1 MKKKIL
7 ALLLTGILGVSMLAG
22 CGAEEE
28 AAPAAEAAE
37 ATEEAAEEAPAEEAA
52 EEAAEESGEA
62 VEEEAAEEA
71 PAEDAAEE
79 EEEDAEDAEH
89 LVMTALL
96 FAPITNENMDR
107 VEKKLNEITLD
118 KINCTLDVQW
128 MDPGAYMTNV
138 PMMLQAN
145 EQLDLLM
152 FTPIPVCGFQ
162 SFMNQKQLMDITDLL
177 PEYAPDV
184 VEVLG
189 DYLKATSKEGRVY
202 GVGNLQ
208 CFEQH
213 LSIDMRRDVL
223 EDLGLLEDAQNLTNF
238 QDFEKILQKVKE
250 ETDLNPIVNSDSEG
264 TVITTQPFLAGDGD
278 FADAGWVDNCGD
290 SYYYTYADPA
300 DNKIKCYF
308 ENEKWL
314 KGIKMVRDWY
324 NKGLVY
330 KDAQTSVDS
339 GLTLIRN
346 QVAFCD
352 SSATELGCETQA
364 ENTTGFPDLNVQIS
378 DAKVSTNTFQKFGFA
393 VPVTSKNPEKAL
405 ELLNLMWAD
414 EGFRNTITWGIEGE
428 DWIVNEDGM
437 ACFPEGKSPENTYHT
452 ADFFY
457 GNRLEIIP
465 WEGQPVDIRQQM
477 KDSNEKTEVSEFFGF
492 SVDSENVA
500 TQVTAVKAVVDE
512 YKPGLSSGALTDDVD
527 GKVAEMVQK
536 MYDAGLQDVIDE
548 YQRQLDA
555 WLAEQK

>member
-1 MKKKIL
+1 MKKKFL

-22 CGAEEE
+22 CGAEES
-28 AAPAAEAAE
+28 APAGDTAAEAVEETAEEATEEVAEAAE
-37 ATEEAAEEAPAEEAA
+37 DAGEAVEEAAAEEEPAEEAA
-52 EEAAEESGEA
+52 EE
-62 VEEEAAEEA
+62 
-71 PAEDAAEE
+71 DE
-79 EEEDAEDAEH
+79 EEEDEDTEH

-107 VEKKLNEITLD
+107 VEKRLSEITQE

-128 MDPGAYMTNV
+128 MDPGAYTTNI

-162 SFMNQKQLMDITDLL
+162 SFMNQKQLMDITDLI
-177 PEYAPDV
+177 PEHAPYIQ
-184 VEVLG
+184 EVLG
-189 DYLKATSKEGRVY
+189 DYLQATSKEGRVY

-213 LSIDMRRDVL
+213 LSIDMRRDIL
-223 EDLGLLEDAQNLTNF
+223 EQLGLLEDAQNLTNF
-238 QDFEKILQKVKE
+238 QDFEKILQKVKD
-250 ETDLNPIVNSDSEG
+250 ETDLNPIVNSDAEG

-290 SYYYTYADPA
+290 SYFYTYADPA

-330 KDAQTSVDS
+330 KDAQTSTES

-378 DAKVSTNTFQKFGFA
+378 DAKISTNTFQKFGFA

-405 ELLNLMWAD
+405 ELLNLMWED
-414 EGFRNTITWGIEGE
+414 EEFRNTITWGIEGE
-428 DWIVNEDGM
+428 DWEVNADGM
-437 ACFPEGKSPENTYHT
+437 ACFPEGKGPDNTYHT

-477 KDSNEKTEVSEFFGF
+477 KDANEKTEMSEFFGF
-492 SVDSENVA
+492 TVDSEKVA
-500 TQVTAVKAVVDE
+500 TQVTAVKTVVDE
-512 YKPGLSSGALTDDVD
+512 YKPALSAGSLTDDVD
-527 GKVAEMVQK
+527 GKVAEMIQK
-536 MYDAGLQDVIDE
+536 MYDAGLQDILDE
-548 YQRQLDA
+548 YQSQLDA